1 MIYICACVLLSTA
14 NHCQVAEE
22 IPSLGGTFS
31 RCIPPYSAENEYKA
45 RYSLPGWLPVTNTT
59 FFQSLFDL
67 QKLCPKPW
75 RYLTSSELQT
85 LSYQGFYSIYDGG
98 GFVADLGYNL
108 KSALNVVN
116 KLKGSNWID
125 EFSVAVFVEF
135 TVFNPSSSFFS
146 IIRCLYERFPTGGK
160 AFSKSVKTLTLY
172 KSPSGNFQM
181 FYEVCQLLFI
191 VIILLFVTKEIFKV
205 YNQKKKYF
213 TDLWNWIE
221 LLQIATAICAVVMFF
236 MKAKYTSSFV
246 KKVRNNPF
254 ETSSADYIV
263 LWSTVEAYV
272 LSFLTFIVTIKFL
285 RVIRFNRHVCQMIG
299 TLARSL
305 NPLVSF
311 FIVFM
316 AATLAY
322 AQLAFLLFGSTLDQ
336 YSSFF
341 NSLRAV
347 LQMLLG
353 GKIFFYELKSADGL
367 LGPLFVFLYTFT
379 MTMILLNMFIAILNE
394 SYIEV
399 MEYPE
404 KDFTNADLGEFII
417 AYIGRNLR
425 IFGKRISSFLKTHFQ
440 RNDSSRKQENKR
452 WITQENGR
460 SSETERLI
468 LLEDE
473 TDKIAQTA
481 CPLASIE
488 SLRDIEC
495 TLDELPAES
504 NLDTLQDSENATIS
518 LLSLDEQY
526 ESKEDENL
534 HVILQD
540 VKGVINCMEFISGFR
555 PLRPIR
561 ESVV

>member
-1 MIYICACVLLSTA
+1 M
-14 NHCQVAEE
+14 
-22 IPSLGGTFS
+22 
-31 RCIPPYSAENEYKA
+31 
-45 RYSLPGWLPVTNTT
+45 PGWFPITNTT

-67 QKLCPKPW
+67 QRLCPKPW

-85 LSYQGFYSIYDGG
+85 LSYQGVYSIYDGG

-108 KSALNVVN
+108 QSALNVVN
-116 KLKGSNWID
+116 KLKGRNWID

-135 TVFNPSSSFFS
+135 TVFNPSSSLFS
-146 IIRCLYERFPTGGK
+146 ITRCLYERFPTGGK
-160 AFSKSVKTLTLY
+160 AFSKSVITLTLY

-191 VIILLFVTKEIFKV
+191 VIILLFVINEILKV

-213 TDLWNWIE
+213 TDFWNWIE
-221 LLQIATAICAVVMFF
+221 LLQFVTAICVVVMFF
-236 MKAKYTSSFV
+236 MKAKYISSFV

-263 LWSTVEAYV
+263 LWSMLEVYV

-311 FIVFM
+311 FTVFM

-322 AQLAFLLFGSTLDQ
+322 TQLAFLLFGSTLDQ

-353 GKIFFYELKSADGL
+353 GKIFFYELKSTNGL
-367 LGPLFVFLYTFT
+367 LGPLFVFLYMFT

-417 AYIGRNLR
+417 AYIGRNLK
-425 IFGKRISSFLKTHFQ
+425 IFGKRFSSFLKKHFQ
-440 RNDSSRKQENKR
+440 QDVFPRKQENKR
-452 WITQENGR
+452 WITQENRR

-468 LLEDE
+468 LLEDG
-473 TDKIAQTA
+473 TDTIAQTA

-488 SLRDIEC
+488 SLRDIES
-495 TLDELPAES
+495 TLRGLPAES
-504 NLDTLQDSENATIS
+504 NLDTLQDSANTTIS
-518 LLSLDEQY
+518 LLSLDELY
-526 ESKEDENL
+526 ESREDESL

-540 VKGVINCMEFISGFR
+540 VKGVINCMEFVLGFR

>member
-1 MIYICACVLLSTA
+1 M
-14 NHCQVAEE
+14 
-22 IPSLGGTFS
+22 
-31 RCIPPYSAENEYKA
+31 
-45 RYSLPGWLPVTNTT
+45 
-59 FFQSLFDL
+59 
-67 QKLCPKPW
+67 
-75 RYLTSSELQT
+75 
-85 LSYQGFYSIYDGG
+85 
-98 GFVADLGYNL
+98 
-108 KSALNVVN
+108 
-116 KLKGSNWID
+116 
-125 EFSVAVFVEF
+125 
-135 TVFNPSSSFFS
+135 
-146 IIRCLYERFPTGGK
+146 
-160 AFSKSVKTLTLY
+160 
-172 KSPSGNFQM
+172 
-181 FYEVCQLLFI
+181 LFI

-452 WITQENGR
+452 WITQENRR

-518 LLSLDEQY
+518 LLSLDELY